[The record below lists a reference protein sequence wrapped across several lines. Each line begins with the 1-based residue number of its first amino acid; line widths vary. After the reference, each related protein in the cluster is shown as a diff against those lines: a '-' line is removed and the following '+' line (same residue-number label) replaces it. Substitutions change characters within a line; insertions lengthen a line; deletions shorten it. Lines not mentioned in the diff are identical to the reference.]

1 MILQSIKHNE
11 PGDIHSDGSAHS
23 LQLHHPPY
31 PQLFLMP
38 ASHHT
43 YQATLEQRREQNLRI
58 PLLLVGGSYT
68 IEAPVKNAFGEH
80 PKHRRLD

>member
-1 MILQSIKHNE
+1 
-11 PGDIHSDGSAHS
+11 
-23 LQLHHPPY
+23 
-31 PQLFLMP
+31 MP

-43 YQATLEQRREQNLRI
+43 YQATLERRREQNLRI